1 MDVKSYLPFALMAIR
16 PGALKHIVPWCRG
29 CTGDF
34 DSLSSGS
41 IPDGTTTT
49 FNRESFSENLK

>member
-1 MDVKSYLPFALMAIR
+1 MAIR
-16 PGALKHIVPWCRG
+16 LGALKHIVPWCRG

-41 IPDGTTTT
+41 IPDGTTTK
-49 FNRESFSENLK
+49 FLKANPVSAVSVIIICYNGVN